1 MEKVIV
7 FAGTTEGYELCRFL
21 SEHQISVYACAAT
34 EYGGKALTET
44 PYLHIHTGR
53 LSREEMEAFFLKEA
67 PNFVLDATH
76 PYAAEVTDNIKSAC
90 EKTGF
95 FYQRVLREQGRQA
108 EKAVYVESTEAAAEF
123 LNTTEG
129 NVLLTTGSKELKKFL
144 GVKDYKERLYAR
156 VLSLPS
162 VMEECSAAGFEGK
175 HLIGMQGPFSRE
187 LNEAMLRR
195 LYARVLSL
203 PSVME
208 ECSAAGFEGKHL
220 IGMQGPFSRELNEA
234 MLRQFHCRYLVT
246 KDSGK
251 AGGFQEKIDAAFS
264 CGAIPVIIGR
274 PLKEEGLS
282 LVECK
287 KRYLVTKD
295 SGKAGG
301 FQEKIDAAF
310 SCGAI
315 PVIIGRPLKEE
326 GLSLVECKKWLSQNL
341 GFSLKPQITL
351 LGIGMGSRDTL
362 TIEGE
367 KALEKAELLI
377 GARRIADSVKMP
389 HHTVIYEYDSEKIL
403 KCIEEN
409 SQYEHIV
416 IALSGDVGFYSG
428 AKKLLHNLGEDT
440 RVICGIS
447 SVVYFMAKAGLSWD
461 DAKIVSAHGRNCNLV
476 SLICHSKKVFSILGT
491 KDGISSLAGRLVSYG
506 MGDVLLYVGE
516 NLSYENEK
524 IFVKPAK
531 ELVSYEGDALCVVCA
546 YNENASE
553 LMSTHGIKDECFIR
567 GKAPMT
573 KEEVRTVSLMKLG
586 LSEDSVCY
594 DVGAGTGSV
603 AHGIKDECFIRG
615 KAPMTKE
622 EVRTVSLMKLG
633 LSEDSVCYDVGAGTG
648 SVAVEMALR
657 AHQGKVYAI
666 EKKEDALALIL
677 ENKKKFAADNLEIV
691 GGCAPEAMEELPV
704 PTHAFIGGSSGNLK
718 DIIRLLLNKNPEVK
732 IVINCITLETVGEA
746 MEAIREFDFQE
757 RDISG
762 NLKDIIRLLLNK
774 NPEVKIVINCI
785 TLETVGEA
793 MEAIREFDFQER
805 DIVQMSVSR
814 SKEVGRYHMM
824 MGENPIYIFTCRRA
838 SL

>member
-21 SEHQISVYACAAT
+21 SEYQISVYACAAT

-187 LNEAMLRR
+187 LNEAMLR
-195 LYARVLSL
+195 
-203 PSVME
+203 
-208 ECSAAGFEGKHL
+208 
-220 IGMQGPFSRELNEA
+220 
-234 MLRQFHCRYLVT
+234 QFHCRYLVT

-287 KRYLVTKD
+287 K
-295 SGKAGG
+295 
-301 FQEKIDAAF
+301 
-310 SCGAI
+310 
-315 PVIIGRPLKEE
+315 
-326 GLSLVECKKWLSQNL
+326 WLSQKF

-603 AHGIKDECFIRG
+603 A
-615 KAPMTKE
+615 
-622 EVRTVSLMKLG
+622 
-633 LSEDSVCYDVGAGTG
+633 
-648 SVAVEMALR
+648 VEMALR

-757 RDISG
+757 RDI
-762 NLKDIIRLLLNK
+762 
-774 NPEVKIVINCI
+774 
-785 TLETVGEA
+785 
-793 MEAIREFDFQER
+793 
-805 DIVQMSVSR
+805 VQMSVSR

-824 MGENPIYIFTCRRA
+824 MGENPIYIFTCRRT

>member
-53 LSREEMEAFFLKEA
+53 LSREEMEAFFLKEE

-187 LNEAMLRR
+187 LNEAMLR
-195 LYARVLSL
+195 
-203 PSVME
+203 
-208 ECSAAGFEGKHL
+208 
-220 IGMQGPFSRELNEA
+220 
-234 MLRQFHCRYLVT
+234 QFHCRYLVT

-287 KRYLVTKD
+287 K
-295 SGKAGG
+295 
-301 FQEKIDAAF
+301 
-310 SCGAI
+310 
-315 PVIIGRPLKEE
+315 
-326 GLSLVECKKWLSQNL
+326 WLSQKF

-389 HHTVIYEYDSEKIL
+389 HHTVVYEYDSEKIL

-491 KDGISSLAGRLVSYG
+491 KDGISSLAGRLVSYE

-603 AHGIKDECFIRG
+603 A
-615 KAPMTKE
+615 
-622 EVRTVSLMKLG
+622 
-633 LSEDSVCYDVGAGTG
+633 
-648 SVAVEMALR
+648 VEMALR

-691 GGCAPEAMEELPV
+691 GGCAPEVMEELPV
-704 PTHAFIGGSSGNLK
+704 PTHAFIGGS
-718 DIIRLLLNKNPEVK
+718 
-732 IVINCITLETVGEA
+732 
-746 MEAIREFDFQE
+746 
-757 RDISG
+757 SG

-824 MGENPIYIFTCRRA
+824 MGENPIYIFTCRRT

>member
-53 LSREEMEAFFLKEA
+53 LSREEMEAFFLKEE

-187 LNEAMLRR
+187 LNEAMLR
-195 LYARVLSL
+195 
-203 PSVME
+203 
-208 ECSAAGFEGKHL
+208 
-220 IGMQGPFSRELNEA
+220 
-234 MLRQFHCRYLVT
+234 QFHCRYLVT

-287 KRYLVTKD
+287 K
-295 SGKAGG
+295 
-301 FQEKIDAAF
+301 
-310 SCGAI
+310 
-315 PVIIGRPLKEE
+315 
-326 GLSLVECKKWLSQNL
+326 WLSQKF

-603 AHGIKDECFIRG
+603 
-615 KAPMTKE
+615 
-622 EVRTVSLMKLG
+622 S
-633 LSEDSVCYDVGAGTG
+633 
-648 SVAVEMALR
+648 VEMALR

-746 MEAIREFDFQE
+746 MEA
-757 RDISG
+757 
-762 NLKDIIRLLLNK
+762 
-774 NPEVKIVINCI
+774 V
-785 TLETVGEA
+785 
-793 MEAIREFDFQER
+793 REFDFQER

-824 MGENPIYIFTCRRA
+824 MGENPIYIFTCRRT

>member
-187 LNEAMLRR
+187 LNEAMLR
-195 LYARVLSL
+195 
-203 PSVME
+203 
-208 ECSAAGFEGKHL
+208 
-220 IGMQGPFSRELNEA
+220 
-234 MLRQFHCRYLVT
+234 QFHCRYLVT

-287 KRYLVTKD
+287 K
-295 SGKAGG
+295 
-301 FQEKIDAAF
+301 
-310 SCGAI
+310 
-315 PVIIGRPLKEE
+315 
-326 GLSLVECKKWLSQNL
+326 WLSQKF

-491 KDGISSLAGRLVSYG
+491 KDGISSLADRLVSYG

-524 IFVKPAK
+524 IFVKPAR
-531 ELVSYEGDALCVVCA
+531 ELVSYEGDALCVVCT

-553 LMSTHGIKDECFIR
+553 LMST
-567 GKAPMT
+567 
-573 KEEVRTVSLMKLG
+573 
-586 LSEDSVCY
+586 
-594 DVGAGTGSV
+594 
-603 AHGIKDECFIRG
+603 HGIKDECFIRG

-718 DIIRLLLNKNPEVK
+718 E
-732 IVINCITLETVGEA
+732 
-746 MEAIREFDFQE
+746 
-757 RDISG
+757 
-762 NLKDIIRLLLNK
+762 IIRLLLNK